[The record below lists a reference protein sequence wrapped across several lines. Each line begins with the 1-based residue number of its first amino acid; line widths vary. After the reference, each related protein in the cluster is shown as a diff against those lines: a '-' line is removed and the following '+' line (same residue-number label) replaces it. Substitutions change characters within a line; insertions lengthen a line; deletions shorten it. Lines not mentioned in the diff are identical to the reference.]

1 MTFQEQ
7 FLVPRENITDL
18 FSKYGLEVRKYKWAN
33 GVRPTRAIECTSGEI
48 GTTGNSFG
56 VYNTWFAC
64 ITESKVSETKP
75 VILMLG
81 NGYAIEEVTNEDEF
95 RKFLGL
101 N

>member
-7 FLVPRENITDL
+7 FLVPRENIADL
-18 FSKYGLEVRKYKWAN
+18 FSKYGFEVRKYKWAS
-33 GVRPTRAIECTSGEI
+33 GQTQPIECTGGEI
-48 GTTGNSFG
+48 GTTADNSFR
-56 VYNTWFAC
+56 VYTWFAC
-64 ITESKVSETKP
+64 ITEGKVSETKP
-75 VILMLG
+75 AILMLG

>member
-7 FLVPRENITDL
+7 FLVSRENITDL
-18 FSKYGLEVRKYKWAN
+18 FSKYGLEVKKYKLAN
-33 GVRPTRAIECTSGEI
+33 GPTRPIECTSGEI
-48 GTTGNSFG
+48 GTTGNSFR
-56 VYNTWFAC
+56 VYTWFAC
-64 ITESKVSETKP
+64 ITEGKVSETKP

-81 NGYAIEEVTNEDEF
+81 NGYTIEEVTNEDEF